1 VRPTIHRTTAFTLAF
16 ATVAGLGTA
25 LAPAPAAVDRPVLV
39 IAHRGASGV
48 APEHTFTA
56 NDLAVGMDVDMLEC
70 DLQLTADEV
79 LVCVHDTT
87 VDRTSDGTGRVDAS
101 TLAELRA
108 LDWGSWFAPAF
119 AGEAIVPFEE
129 QLDCYLRTDPL
140 TRFHVETKGPDTYD
154 GRMEALLVELL
165 DRKGLLA
172 TGEQDARSSTIVV
185 QSFDPESLRLVRD
198 ATATLPTALLWPS
211 FSTTVTPAL
220 LEAQALF
227 PLGMLPEFADVA
239 APSAA
244 VVRADPLLVE
254 RFHLNGHDVHT
265 YTVNDT
271 ATMQAMVDAGVDG
284 VFPNFPDRLR
294 SVVDAAGV
302 GTDPSV
308 RPDPAAETGC
318 AEVRGRVT
326 GPDGPGDVWA
336 PVDGGRGVV
345 LVDAVEDRDGQ
356 GD

>member
-87 VDRTSDGTGRVDAS
+87 VDRTS
-101 TLAELRA
+101 E
-108 LDWGSWFAPAF
+108 F

-284 VFPNFPDRLR
+284 VFTNFPDRLR